1 MEITLEEAYNG
12 SMKKIKIQR
21 YRICTTCDGKGGK
34 DVKTCKE
41 CSGRGIIKK
50 MIQLGP
56 GMYQHAQMKC
66 SDCRGQ
72 GKVIKKKCEECH
84 AEKIVIKN
92 KKIEVPVQKGVP
104 HEY

>member
-1 MEITLEEAYNG
+1 MLKEMEITLEEAYNG

-50 MIQLGP
+50 MI
-56 GMYQHAQMKC
+56 
-66 SDCRGQ
+66 
-72 GKVIKKKCEECH
+72 
-84 AEKIVIKN
+84 
-92 KKIEVPVQKGVP
+92 
-104 HEY
+104 